1 MPYPDGQ
8 LGEFGE
14 QEVRSRLER
23 ALGGTGMQLS
33 GFADKGIDLILQFS
47 SPSSTNQ
54 PLHFGVQVKTGNS
67 FAVDATNRWRIKN
80 LDETRFRQWKQSKL
94 PILFIWV
101 RPTNPAECYWR
112 IIRHNTDRKHFDI
125 SKRSII
131 TPSIKFDCFLEYFN
145 DYTGE
150 QKDEIRLLRPPLAM
164 GMRPFAKDYY
174 RELIANNNITHPF
187 LGKIEFTWKGW
198 KHITAKK
205 RPLPFIHQS
214 MQLLSAVPWVV
225 QNPSEFIGMRRL
237 GCTSRGAWTTD
248 IRLLIYKTNSVRI
261 VSRTDA
267 DIIVALRERIRYP
280 NDWQGNVN
288 LHKEVRREITF
299 ESIYEKM
306 QKK

>member
-1 MPYPDGQ
+1 MSYPDAQ

-23 ALGGTGMQLS
+23 ALVGTGMQIS

-47 SPSSTNQ
+47 SPSPTNQ

-67 FAVDATNRWRIKN
+67 FAVEVNNRWLIKN
-80 LDETRFRQWKQSKL
+80 LDETRFQQWKHSKL
-94 PILFIWV
+94 PVLLIWV

-112 IIRHNTDRKHFDI
+112 IIRPSTDRKHLEI

-131 TPSIKFDCFLEYFN
+131 SPSIRYDCSIDYF
-145 DYTGE
+145 YPLMEE
-150 QKDEIRLLRPPLAM
+150 QKHEIKLLRPPLAQ

-174 RELIANNNITHPF
+174 RELIGNSFNHPF
-187 LGKIEFTWKGW
+187 LGKINFTWKGW

-205 RPLPFIHQS
+205 RPLPYIYQS
-214 MQLLSAVPWVV
+214 MQLLSAIPWVV

-237 GCTSRGAWTTD
+237 GKISRGSWTTEV
-248 IRLLIYKTNSVRI
+248 RLLIFKTNDVRI
-261 VSRTDA
+261 VSRTNA
-267 DIIVALRERIRYP
+267 DIIMAFRERIRYP
-280 NDWQGNVN
+280 SNWQSNVN
-288 LHKEVRREITF
+288 LHREVEREIAF

-306 QKK
+306 KKK